1 MAWHAA
7 TGEARGIHPH
17 GGLSMGGDEKSRA
30 LPGSR
35 CDAESMNAP
44 TTPGSQTALIVI
56 DVQKGFEDAQWGQR
70 NNSTADENIEL
81 LTGRWA
87 ETGQPIVVVRHNSA
101 SPTSPLHPDN
111 SGNAFKDYIEAVEPA
126 LLVTKSVNSAFFGE
140 PSLDDWLAA
149 SDIARVAIVGIQ
161 TNMCC
166 ETTARMAGNLG
177 YEVLF
182 VADATHTFDLAGPD
196 GAVLTADQLTTA
208 TVTNLHGGGF
218 ATVVTT
224 AELLG

>member
-1 MAWHAA
+1 MTIAA
-7 TGEARGIHPH
+7 A
-17 GGLSMGGDEKSRA
+17 S
-30 LPGSR
+30 
-35 CDAESMNAP
+35 
-44 TTPGSQTALIVI
+44 TTPKPPSDQTALVVI
-56 DVQKGFEDAQWGQR
+56 DVQKGFEDEYWGPR
-70 NNSTADENIEL
+70 NNPEADANIAL
-81 LTGRWA
+81 LTDRWA
-87 ETGQPIVVVRHNSA
+87 ATGQPIVVVRHNSA

-111 SGNAFKDYIEAVEPA
+111 PGNAFKDYIEAVEPS
-126 LLVTKSVNSAFFGE
+126 LLISKTVNSAFYGE
-140 PSLDDWLAA
+140 PSLAEWLGA
-149 SDIARVAIVGIQ
+149 SGISRIAIVGIQ

-177 YEVLF
+177 YDVLF

-196 GAVLTADQLTTA
+196 AAVLTADELTKA